1 MASPFASKP
10 TLPTGM
16 TANDLAFDALVETL
30 VGDNVYFGVDP
41 QGAGYSESDIA
52 TIFATQASITSELS
66 TGFLTLG
73 ELAEKPL
80 KIDSKK
86 EQLKTRN
93 YKVGGKR
100 TSTLSL
106 TIVGLNEKSKN
117 YLEST
122 AFESAAITMI
132 IQNTTK
138 DRVVILNNMRWV
150 VDWSGETD
158 GLLTVVLNTEFSGN
172 TKNRIVVL
180 KDIPAGGSGT

>member
-1 MASPFASKP
+1 MGSPFKTKP
-10 TLPTGM
+10 SLPAGM

-52 TIFATQASITSELS
+52 DFFATQESITSELS

-122 AFESAAITMI
+122 AFEGAAVTMI
-132 IQNTTK
+132 IQSKDK

-158 GLLTVVLNTEFSGN
+158 GLLTVVLNSEFSGN
-172 TKNRIVVL
+172 TKNRIIVL
-180 KDIPAGGSGT
+180 KDIPTGG